1 MDMRAFHFVRVTTDD
16 RSCQLWAAATARED
30 AVDRVLDIIPEG
42 WCARLID
49 EEAAHMDLS
58 HLDLHLVHAILS
70 KLAQGD
76 VRALNGI
83 SDAA

>member
-1 MDMRAFHFVRVTTDD
+1 MGTSAIHFVRVTTDD
-16 RSCQLWAAATARED
+16 RSCQVWAAATARDD
-30 AVDRVLDIIPEG
+30 AVDRVLDMIPEG

-49 EEAAHMDLS
+49 EDSAHMDLS

-76 VRALNGI
+76 VRALN